1 VFKVLR
7 KKIVKQGDKPTDRR
21 CLSGNL
27 ILNDKLHAVADT
39 SCCLKNK
46 VFDTDYWNIALIN
59 K

>member
-1 VFKVLR
+1 L
-7 KKIVKQGDKPTDRR
+7 KQGDNQQIEDVYKQQ
-21 CLSGNL
+21 

-46 VFDTDYWNIALIN
+46 SPFDMIIGILLIN

>member
-46 VFDTDYWNIALIN
+46 PFDTDYGGILH
-59 K
+59 